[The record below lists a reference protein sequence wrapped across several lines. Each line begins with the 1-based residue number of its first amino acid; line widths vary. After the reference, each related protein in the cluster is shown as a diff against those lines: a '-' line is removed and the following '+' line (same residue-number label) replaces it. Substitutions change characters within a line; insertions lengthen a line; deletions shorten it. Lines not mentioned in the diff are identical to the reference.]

1 MTARTASEFYERLTD
16 RVLALRRATAAAKGE
31 RARVYRAELT
41 DTLRARE
48 EMLALVEGDGR

>member
-1 MTARTASEFYERLTD
+1 MTARSAWEFYAALTE
-16 RVLALRRATAAAKGE
+16 RVLELRRATAVAKGE